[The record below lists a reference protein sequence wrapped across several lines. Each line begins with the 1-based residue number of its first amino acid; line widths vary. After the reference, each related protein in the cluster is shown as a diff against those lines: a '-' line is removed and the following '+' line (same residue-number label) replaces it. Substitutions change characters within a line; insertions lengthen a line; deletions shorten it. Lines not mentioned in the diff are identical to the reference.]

1 MSSPQRSG
9 PLTKL
14 ILYESTIDY
23 VGLVDVESGE
33 VCRGVELLPMTYQ
46 IYSGW
51 YERVAV
57 RKLTGVSEEQ
67 RKDMYKRLLEFRK
80 QVQGRPYEKS
90 DLELI
95 RSAFN
100 FSESYLN
107 FLGNTHEDL
116 SSLFCSELVA
126 EAYKCM
132 GLLKTERLSNDFT
145 PDDFSSARDSE
156 LKLEFGELSRE
167 VYLELKFDKP

>member
-1 MSSPQRSG
+1 MHA
-9 PLTKL
+9 
-14 ILYESTIDY
+14 
-23 VGLVDVESGE
+23 GLVDVESGN
-33 VCRGVELLPMTYQ
+33 VRRGVELLPLTYQ

-57 RKLTGVSEEQ
+57 RRLTGIDDEK
-67 RKDMYKRLLEFRK
+67 RKEMYKGLLRFRQ

-95 RSAFN
+95 RSGLDFD
-100 FSESYLN
+100 EKYLS
-107 FLGNTHEDL
+107 FLKNTEEDL

-132 GLLKTERLSNDFT
+132 GLLDRKKLSNDFT
-145 PDDFSSARDSE
+145 PDDFSSSRDSK
-156 LKLEFGELSRE
+156 LTLQFGKLEPE
-167 VYLELKFDKP
+167 VYIDLKFKKP